1 MSDPILHLP
10 ISQSPVFLLNSR
22 LGLFTAAPMLN
33 WKRPF
38 SRSYGAILPS
48 SLAMI
53 HSSALGFSPQLPVSV
68 YGTSRIYLCLEGFL
82 GSLLGIIITSN
93 RSPQCTIVFQLP
105 ERICLSR
112 STPTHFNP
120 LFRQGANLTR
130 LRHSIAVYTSTGI
143 LTCFPST
150 SPRGFALGPD

>member
-1 MSDPILHLP
+1 MSDPILHLS

-22 LGLFTAAPMLN
+22 LGLFTAASSLK

-48 SLAMI
+48 SLAMN

-68 YGTSRIYLCLEGFL
+68 YGTSCIYLCLEGFL

-93 RSPQCTIVFQLP
+93 RSPQCTIVFQLL
-105 ERICLSR
+105 ERIYLSQ
-112 STPTHFNP
+112 SSPTHFNP

-130 LRHSIAVYTSTGI
+130 LRHSIAVYTGTGI
-143 LTCFPST
+143 LTCSPST
-150 SPRGFALGPD
+150 SPCGFALGPD